1 MEKQTRQS
9 NFEILRMLS
18 IVMIVAFHSNHSW
31 NIVNHFNSYPSNQLL
46 YDCIRYSG
54 ELGVNCFILISG
66 YFLPTT
72 TFKWKKLF
80 LLILQV
86 YFYFYGCRIAI
97 IMFTKAP
104 IDAYDLSSWFLPILQ
119 GQWWFI
125 SAYILCYILTPF
137 LRKLIFTMN
146 KKEFELLI
154 CSQLLI
160 WSVFPT
166 LFLTTIGE
174 TTDSMIFYNR
184 YIWMIFLYFVGAYIQ
199 LHGLPIINTA
209 KKSLVVFVSTAVILF
224 LYIFLIEFFFQDT
237 KTAIQFWDC
246 NSLFQLIL
254 SILLFCFFKN
264 LTIGYHSKIN
274 RISAC
279 VLGIYLFQEGPFLH
293 NIWHKVFVFA
303 GHETDPFLF
312 ARILFAVIVLML
324 AGIIIELCRKPFE
337 KYISKILDR
346 IEARYFTPSKP

>member
-1 MEKQTRQS
+1 MEKQARQS

-18 IVMIVAFHSNHSW
+18 IVMIVAFHSIWERGLS
-31 NIVNHFNSYPSNQLL
+31 FNYEFSINKLL
-46 YDCIRYSG
+46 YDILCYFG

-104 IDAYDLSSWFLPILQ
+104 IDAYDLSSWFFPILQ

-137 LRKLIFTMN
+137 LQKLISTMN

-154 CSQLLI
+154 SSQLLI

-166 LFLTTIGE
+166 IFLTAIGKAA
-174 TTDSMIFYNR
+174 DSMIFYNR
-184 YIWMIFLYFVGAYIQ
+184 YIWMIFLYFVGAYIK
-199 LHGLPIINTA
+199 LYGLSILDTA
-209 KKSLVVFVSTAVILF
+209 KRSFAVFLSTAALLF
-224 LYIFLIEFFFQDT
+224 LHIFLIEFLFNDT
-237 KTAIQFWDC
+237 KMAIHFWDI
-246 NSLFQLIL
+246 NSLFQLFL
-254 SILLFCFFKN
+254 SISLFCFFKN
-264 LTIGYHSKIN
+264 LNLGCHPKIN
-274 RISAC
+274 RIASC
-279 VLGIYLFQEGPFLH
+279 VFGIYLLHEGPLFW
-293 NIWHKVFVFA
+293 NIWHKIFVFA

-312 ARILFAVIVLML
+312 ARIIFAVAVLML
-324 AGIIIELCRKPFE
+324 AGIIVELCRKPFE

-346 IEARYFTPSKP
+346 IETRYSAASKP